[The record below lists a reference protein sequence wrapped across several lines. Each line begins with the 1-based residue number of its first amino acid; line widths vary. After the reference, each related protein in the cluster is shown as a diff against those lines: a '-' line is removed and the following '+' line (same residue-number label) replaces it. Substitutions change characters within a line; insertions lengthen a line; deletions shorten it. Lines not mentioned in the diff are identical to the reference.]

1 MSTTVITQGLSY
13 VELRM
18 HLQLLLCQVINR
30 KAQRQPNPPNMKP
43 RRKARKLKSPLM
55 PTDSTAEAAGTPI
68 ISPSVPPMLLHS
80 FLST

>member
-1 MSTTVITQGLSY
+1 MTDI
-13 VELRM
+13 
-18 HLQLLLCQVINR
+18 LQRSRISRHPRSIGNGAWVINR

-43 RRKARKLKSPLM
+43 RRKARKLKSRLM
-55 PTDSTAEAAGTPI
+55 PNDSTAEAAGTPI